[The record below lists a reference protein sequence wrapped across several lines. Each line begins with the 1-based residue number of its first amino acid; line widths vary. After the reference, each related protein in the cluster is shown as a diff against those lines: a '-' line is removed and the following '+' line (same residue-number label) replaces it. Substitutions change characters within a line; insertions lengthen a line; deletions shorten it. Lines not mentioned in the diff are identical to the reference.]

1 MKNINIYINKLKNFD
16 TPTICNGM
24 ELIDSK
30 YKLNHYTKKPF
41 FCLYPKLKPMVGFA
55 KTATI
60 KSTKSNNARLSDV
73 RIPYYEY
80 VNKDKI
86 PKISVVED
94 LISNPIGSFWGEVN
108 ANIHY
113 KLGCLGV
120 LTNGSV
126 RDLDVIPKKFQF
138 LANKL
143 SPSHAEVHLIDFS
156 KKISIYG
163 MEVKDKDLIHADQHG
178 AINIPIDRLKELI
191 LAIKY
196 VSKKEKIILDSCKSK
211 NFKFINFKKA
221 YLKAQKL

>member
-1 MKNINIYINKLKNFD
+1 MKNIKIYINKLKFFD

-24 ELIDSK
+24 ELIDPK
-30 YKLNHYTKKPF
+30 YKLNYYTKKSF
-41 FCLYPKLKPMVGFA
+41 FCLSPKLKPMVGFA
-55 KTATI
+55 KTARI
-60 KSTKSNNARLSDV
+60 KSIKSKNMKLSDI

-80 VNKDKI
+80 VNKDNF

-126 RDLDVIPKKFQF
+126 RDLDVIPNKFQ
-138 LANKL
+138 LLSGTL

-156 KKISIYG
+156 KKINIHG

-178 AINIPIDRLKELI
+178 AINIPVDKLKELI
-191 LAIKY
+191 SAIKH
-196 VSKKEKIILDSCKSK
+196 VSKKEKIILDSCKKK
-211 NFKFINFKKA
+211 NFKFVDFKKA